1 MSNEAYEFKN
11 DDFELVGDK
20 HDINKDEV
28 MPDTPFWKDV
38 ITRFVDN
45 KVVYVF

>member
-20 HDINKDEV
+20 HDINKMKLCQILLLERCNNS
-28 MPDTPFWKDV
+28 FC
-38 ITRFVDN
+38 
-45 KVVYVF
+45 